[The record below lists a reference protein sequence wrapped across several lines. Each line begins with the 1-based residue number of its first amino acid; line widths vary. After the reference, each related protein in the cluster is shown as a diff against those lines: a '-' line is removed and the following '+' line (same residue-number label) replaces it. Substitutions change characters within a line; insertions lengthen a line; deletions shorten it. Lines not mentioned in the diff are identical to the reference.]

1 MPAIPAAYRWLADLH
16 PLPRMMREGLAL
28 LDTAEVSG
36 PASNPAI
43 LQWAAELGGDIARA
57 YRADS
62 TAWCGLFVA
71 HCIAVALPDEP
82 LPINPLGAR
91 NWLKFGLPVE
101 PTPGAVLVFWRG
113 TEVGWSGHVGFFAG
127 QDDQAYHVL
136 GGNQSD
142 RVSTARVAKTRFLG
156 ARWPRTAPRPQE
168 TGPRQRASPAA
179 AIPLS
184 TNEA

>member
-71 HCIAVALPDEP
+71 LVAQRAGKPVPPAP
-82 LPINPLGAR
+82 LWALNWARFGTGVAQPMLGD
-91 NWLKFGLPVE
+91 
-101 PTPGAVLVFWRG
+101 VLVFHRSG
-113 TEVGWSGHVGFFAG
+113 GGHVGLCVA
-127 QDDQAYHVL
+127 QDEAAYHVL
-136 GGNQSD
+136 GGNQGD
-142 RVSTARVAKTRFLG
+142 RVSIARIARHRLYAARRPDYRITPSTVRAYAVAEGG
-156 ARWPRTAPRPQE
+156 A
-168 TGPRQRASPAA
+168 
-179 AIPLS
+179 LC